1 MALQAQNKNM
11 KSNVTELNGHMETKG
26 QMHTQKAFIDKM
38 IKKQRADR
46 ERLYSKLGGSE
57 LGGQAYGEEE
67 RFVFTELNDDI
78 CFECCNEGF
87 ARQLMAAKYT
97 KGLVYFR
104 GSYLCTPTVQGA
116 APESFSYR
124 TGKDKVYDFISNF
137 QKPK

>member
-1 MALQAQNKNM
+1 MDLRKIIVEQNSKVMALQAENKNM

-67 RFVFTELNDDI
+67 RFVNYNR
-78 CFECCNEGF
+78 CC
-87 ARQLMAAKYT
+87 Y
-97 KGLVYFR
+97 
-104 GSYLCTPTVQGA
+104 
-116 APESFSYR
+116 
-124 TGKDKVYDFISNF
+124 
-137 QKPK
+137 